1 MYCTS
6 VISLD
11 DPVVRMT
18 NVQPSADE
26 AILQAAALLFRKNG
40 VAGTSMRAIAESSG
54 VLLGSVTY
62 RFRTKEALVIA
73 LMQRAVR
80 RVSAE
85 VLAAV
90 GTSLDPNERL
100 RLALRAH
107 LRAVLGGDDAVY
119 VLMFDWP
126 RLPSRTRDALA
137 VERRRYEA
145 IWDGLIF
152 AAAGAG
158 QLVAELDLPLVRKFA
173 FGAANSV
180 AFWFRPNGPRTP
192 DEIADAFS
200 AFIGLGT
207 LAPHARPASPLDA
220 YRALGAVRAEA
231 VNPTAPGTRT

>member
-1 MYCTS
+1 
-6 VISLD
+6 
-11 DPVVRMT
+11 MT
-18 NVQPSADE
+18 KVQPSADE
-26 AILQAAALLFRKNG
+26 VILRAAAGLFRKHG
-40 VAGTSMRAIAESSG
+40 VAGTSMRAIAQSSG

-80 RVSAE
+80 RVSGE

-90 GTSLDPNERL
+90 AASFDPTERL

-126 RLPSRTRDALA
+126 RLPSRTRDVLA
-137 VERRRYEA
+137 AERRRFEA
-145 IWDGLIF
+145 IWDGLIY

-158 QLVAELDLPLVRKFA
+158 KLVAELDLPLVRKFA

-180 AFWFRPNGPRTP
+180 AFWFRASGPRTP

-207 LAPHARPASPLDA
+207 LSAQARPANPLDA
-220 YRALGAVRAEA
+220 YRALGAV
-231 VNPTAPGTRT
+231 APAPSTPATGTMP